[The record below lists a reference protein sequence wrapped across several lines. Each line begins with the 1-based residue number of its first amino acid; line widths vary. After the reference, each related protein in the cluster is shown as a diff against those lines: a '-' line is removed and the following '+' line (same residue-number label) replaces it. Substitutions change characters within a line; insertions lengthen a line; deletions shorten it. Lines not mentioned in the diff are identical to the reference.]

1 MNEGC
6 GRFRRKLASKSP
18 LVVTSARFWYQDLR
32 GLILSFS
39 VPLPC
44 SSSQVHLTSLAVNGL
59 PSCHLTPW
67 RNLKVSTVPS
77 SFHDHS
83 LARSGTI
90 VSSRFCGDVL
100 VEHHEVV
107 EHRHHR
113 AFRDDRRFLEDR
125 HARRAV
131 AMGYLEDAAG
141 FLRND
146 RARTQRERQR
156 CEHRRQTPR
165 DSSTGRPH
173 CWFPRA
179 SRLDNPW

>member
-39 VPLPC
+39 DPLPC

-90 VSSRFCGDVL
+90 VSSRFC
-100 VEHHEVV
+100 
-107 EHRHHR
+107 
-113 AFRDDRRFLEDR
+113 
-125 HARRAV
+125 
-131 AMGYLEDAAG
+131 AMCWSNITRLLNTAIIGPSE
-141 FLRND
+141 
-146 RARTQRERQR
+146 TIV
-156 CEHRRQTPR
+156 
-165 DSSTGRPH
+165 DSSRIDMLAGLSPCGILRMPPDF
-173 CWFPRA
+173 WARGGE
-179 SRLDNPW
+179 